1 MGTELR
7 AALRP
12 AIAILLLMSALLG
25 IIYPLAILGVGQA
38 VMPFQANGSVMRDG
52 DRITGSALIGQSFA
66 APGYFNGRPSAAGD
80 GYDASASSGSNLGPT
95 SQALIDRVKEAVP
108 ATGLAGNIPADL
120 VTASGSGLDPH
131 LSPAAALAQAERIAS
146 TRGVSEQ
153 AVRSLV
159 TSATERPLLGFI
171 GEPRVN
177 ILAINRQLDR
187 LAPSRSGARTTP

>member
-25 IIYPLAILGVGQA
+25 IIYPLVILGVGQA